1 VFALFAG
8 LAYWVTRRDWRF
20 GIPLVGVLT
29 TWLPWLRYDTR
40 PIFYYYG
47 VAIIPF
53 TVIAVTLVLGK
64 ILAPAGA
71 TYNRKV
77 VGIVAVATFVAAVG
91 LNFIYFYPIWTNGLL
106 TNQQWNDRMWLTH
119 WH

>member
-1 VFALFAG
+1 M
-8 LAYWVTRRDWRF
+8 T
-20 GIPLVGVLT
+20 
-29 TWLPWLRYDTR
+29 TR

-71 TYNRKV
+71 TYQRKV
-77 VGIVAVATFVAAVG
+77 VGIVAVAVFVAMSG
-91 LNFIYFYPIWTNGLL
+91 
-106 TNQQWNDRMWLTH
+106 
-119 WH
+119 